1 MQIPLNNFI
10 LFCPIDFKLG
20 IWVTY
25 VKIKL
30 EINTQVSLIKV
41 KVSVAK
47 NRNSVSAE

>member
-1 MQIPLNNFI
+1 MQIPLI
-10 LFCPIDFKLG
+10 LFWPIDKLG